1 MKIILLFHFLYQIQ
15 MSKVQ
20 DIQAKIYKIQII
32 LSQVSLK
39 KIAAKHNQQLQTF
52 KEVVEIKIKMDNQ
65 IIIKRKNNNIF
76 KRHLRTS
83 LIII

>member
-1 MKIILLFHFLYQIQ
+1 M
-15 MSKVQ
+15 
-20 DIQAKIYKIQII
+20 
-32 LSQVSLK
+32 SLK

-76 KRHLRTS
+76 KHHLRTS